1 MNEMNVAI
9 LGGEEGAKNQLIKNL
24 TDSVNNPDISVDK
37 GFAVAN
43 GKHVHLFTN
52 SGHDEK
58 RLFQEMT
65 SEKFDLGIVLVDSSV
80 GVSKRDRQ
88 FIEEVK
94 NHDTPCIVFFN
105 DAKEEG
111 FHSFGKNIIHG
122 RADSS
127 VFANRLLD
135 FLTRMS

>member
-1 MNEMNVAI
+1 MNEINVAI

-24 TDSVNNPDISVDK
+24 TDGENNLDTSDDK
-37 GFAVAN
+37 SCAVAN
-43 GKHVHLFTN
+43 GKHVHLFTT
-52 SGHDEK
+52 SDREE
-58 RLFQEMT
+58 RQLFQKMP
-65 SEKFDLGIVLVDSSV
+65 SEKFDLGIVVVDSSV
-80 GVSKRDRQ
+80 GVSKRDQ
-88 FIEEVK
+88 QIIEEVK

-105 DAKEEG
+105 DANEEG